1 VQGSE
6 DREAEKRV
14 QGGDCHMP
22 AHYHID
28 AERRLVTVKF
38 DGQLR
43 AHDIVQYLERLAA
56 DPAFDSEFAELADLT
71 RVTDAEVDF
80 QAAMMIARDK
90 DPFSRKAMRAFVVPT
105 ADTLEKVRMYQM
117 ARGNDGSI
125 TVFPTR
131 EEARRWLGLGKPKEE
146 VDG

>member
-1 VQGSE
+1 
-6 DREAEKRV
+6 
-14 QGGDCHMP
+14 MP
-22 AHYHID
+22 VHYHID

-43 AHDIVQYLERLAA
+43 AHDIVEYLERLTA

-71 RVTDAEVDF
+71 GVTNAEVDF
-80 QAAMMIARDK
+80 QAAMTIARDK
-90 DPFSRKAMRAFVVPT
+90 DPFSPKAMRAFVVPT
-105 ADTLEKVRMYQM
+105 TETLEKVRMYQM

-125 TVFPTR
+125 TVFPTT
-131 EEARRWLGLGKPKEE
+131 EEARRWLGLGKPVAKEE

>member
-1 VQGSE
+1 
-6 DREAEKRV
+6 
-14 QGGDCHMP
+14 MP

-43 AHDIVQYLERLAA
+43 AHDIVEYLERLTA

-71 RVTDAEVDF
+71 QVTNAEVDF

-105 ADTLEKVRMYQM
+105 TDTLEKVRMYQM

-125 TVFPTR
+125 SVFRTT
-131 EEARRWLGLGKPKEE
+131 EEARRWLGLGKPVAKEE